1 MNGLRRP
8 GRPGKIK
15 GSATALDLLPNV
27 TSPERPPGTPPRVA
41 VMTVVR
47 DEGWMIRKWVDH
59 HGRQVG
65 LDNLVVLDDNSSDG
79 STDDL
84 PCTVH
89 TIPGFP
95 EGRFE
100 NARMQ
105 LMSGI
110 ALGLLAVYDYVAF
123 VDADEF
129 LVPDPARHA
138 TLVDLVA
145 AREPQEVIGCMG
157 LNVVHHLD
165 AEPADL
171 DLSRPVLEQRSF
183 AKFLPIMC
191 KPSVKRTPAPWR
203 FSSHGISAKYEVD
216 PELFLLHLKFV
227 DRAHLKA
234 VSDRRRAM
242 VELDGRAK
250 GSTWSHTGD
259 EMTQMLRDFVGDADP
274 STAPEFTPGS
284 VDLGAAIV
292 QENRHTWKGARPG
305 QIAAMKQQPLVR
317 LPERLTGLL

>member
-8 GRPGKIK
+8 RRSGK
-15 GSATALDLLPNV
+15 GAATALDVLPNV
-27 TSPERPPGTPPRVA
+27 TSPERVPGTSPRIA

-65 LDNLVVLDDNSSDG
+65 LENLVVLDDNSSDG

-89 TIPGFP
+89 KIPGFP

-129 LVPDPARHA
+129 LVPDPARYD

-157 LNVVHHLD
+157 LNLLHHLQ
-165 AEPADL
+165 AEPDDL
-171 DLSRPVLEQRSF
+171 DPSRPVLDQRHF
-183 AKFLPIMC
+183 AKFVPLMC
-191 KPSVKRTPAPWR
+191 KPSIKRTPAPWR
-203 FSSHGISAKYEVD
+203 FSSHGISARYEVD
-216 PELFLLHLKFV
+216 TDLFLLHLKFV

-242 VELDGRAK
+242 VDLDGRAK

-259 EMTQMLRDFVGDADP
+259 EMTQMLRGLVGRDDP
-274 STAPEFTPGS
+274 AGVPEFTPGS
-284 VDLGAAIV
+284 VDLKAAIV
-292 QENRHTWKGARPG
+292 QENRHTWKGDRPG
-305 QIAAMKQQPLVR
+305 QLVAMRQQPLFR
-317 LPERLTGLL
+317 LPERLAGLF